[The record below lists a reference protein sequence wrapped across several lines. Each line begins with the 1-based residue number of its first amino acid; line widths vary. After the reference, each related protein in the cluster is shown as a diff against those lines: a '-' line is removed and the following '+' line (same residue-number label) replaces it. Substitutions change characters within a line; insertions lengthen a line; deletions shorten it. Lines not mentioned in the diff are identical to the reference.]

1 MRTVR
6 LQTAELFLELRE
18 SRQLASCDD
27 IEALHD
33 DPAGYPEAYQKS
45 FPLPPSSFANQCAP
59 TPKEESL
66 LRLEH
71 SPFLA

>member
-45 FPLPPSSFANQCAP
+45 FPLPPS
-59 TPKEESL
+59 
-66 LRLEH
+66 
-71 SPFLA
+71 